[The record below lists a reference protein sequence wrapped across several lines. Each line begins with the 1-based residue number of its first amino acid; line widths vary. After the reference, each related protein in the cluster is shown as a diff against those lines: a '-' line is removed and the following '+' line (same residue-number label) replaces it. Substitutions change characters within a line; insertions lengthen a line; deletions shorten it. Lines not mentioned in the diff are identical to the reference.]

1 MNYKLRYSQK
11 TYLFSIYGLLVASL
25 LFLFF
30 LCFYYFYSDNIY
42 KTAKTKSETISASI
56 HKSVSTELNNMSTIS
71 MNIVY
76 SNAIKKNFTSFARNN
91 TDTIN
96 LEHFTQSRENVL
108 AIYDIITAIIGPFQS
123 ASQVNLYTQ
132 NGICIGSGFFQGVIN
147 VDLNT
152 VPWYKDTLDKNGE
165 KNIFLTDKLSY
176 SPTKIENMSNHH
188 YLSLSRVFFNRN
200 NEPEGIVEVVQ
211 DCNTVFSLI
220 SELKKKNPST
230 SFYIY
235 NEHNELVYPYSTVP
249 EDNINY
255 ANTIQEHSLS
265 PSVGYFINIDDKH
278 DVLMSYQK
286 IDSYNWTII
295 AVEPKDVV
303 FRSLHSFKESF
314 IIIAIISIVFTLFLC
329 FMISSKLTQPLSTL
343 TNSTKMV
350 TIDRVLNEKET
361 ILVPI
366 NSNILEISE
375 LYQSFWDMYEKLRDS
390 SHEILLLKSEETRA
404 KLQATQ
410 SLINPHFLYNSLTNI
425 SIMAEEDMNSEII
438 NICHAL
444 CDYFR
449 YITTCD
455 ETAVPLS
462 LEISYT
468 EKYIECMKMR
478 YGSDFIY
485 TSNIDES
492 TKNILIPKLI
502 IQPIVENAFKY
513 GFSSSPPWIL
523 DIKSS
528 IANDKK
534 WLIYIEDNGGCL
546 SDEDKKKLLS
556 NLYNLNRTKELKSL
570 RIGGMGLKN
579 VYLRLQLLYGNEAIF
594 SIDNSQKNKTIFIIG
609 GPIHLNKEDFYEQ
622 YTHI

>member
-11 TYLFSIYGLLVASL
+11 TYLFSIYGLLVAL
-25 LFLFF
+25 LLLLFF

-76 SNAIKKNFTSFARNN
+76 SNAIKKNFTSFTHNN

-220 SELKKKNPST
+220 SELKQKNPST

-235 NEHNELVYPYSTVP
+235 NEHNELVYPYSSAP

-255 ANTIQEHSLS
+255 TNTIQEHNLS
-265 PSVGYFINIDDKH
+265 PSVGYFINIDSKH

-286 IDSYNWTII
+286 VDSYNWTII
-295 AVEPKDVV
+295 AVEPKEVV
-303 FRSLHSFKESF
+303 FRSLHSFKEGF
-314 IIIAIISIVFTLFLC
+314 IIIAIISIIFTLFLC
-329 FMISSKLTQPLSTL
+329 FIISSRLTQPLSTL

-350 TIDRVLNEKET
+350 TIDRVLNENET
-361 ILVPI
+361 LLVPI

-375 LYQSFWDMYEKLRDS
+375 LYQSFCDMYEKLRDS

-455 ETAVPLS
+455 ETAVHLS

-485 TSNIDES
+485 TSNIHES

-528 IANDKK
+528 ITNDQK

-546 SDEDKKKLLS
+546 SDQDKEKLLS

-579 VYLRLQLLYGNEAIF
+579 VYLRLQLLYGTEAIF
-594 SIDNSQKNKTIFIIG
+594 SIDNSQKNRTIFIIG

-622 YTHI
+622 YTHL